1 MFEIPVIIGIKF
13 PVETP
18 KESMNAYFS
27 YFVLVFP
34 VGRQKIFFDRRMM
47 MAKNSTKSKKD
58 EKQEAAARERE
69 LQKLGRQF
77 PQASKVQLE
86 NAVATGQLENLVGGS
101 K

>member
-1 MFEIPVIIGIKF
+1 
-13 PVETP
+13 
-18 KESMNAYFS
+18 
-27 YFVLVFP
+27 
-34 VGRQKIFFDRRMM
+34 